1 MTCQNCKAQ
10 IANTEICPHCGA
22 LNDISGERVPV
33 SHESTDSVRCL
44 YCTSMVSNGAKFC
57 ISCGREQTFRPQA
70 KKSSSSSTGEAIGWT
85 CGGCAVVLVIAFL
98 IILSTAT
105 LFFQSWVGAQS

>member
-1 MTCQNCKAQ
+1 MTCQNCQAQ
-10 IANTEICPHCGA
+10 IASAEICPHCGA

-33 SHESTDSVRCL
+33 SRESTDSVRCL

-57 ISCGREQTFRPQA
+57 ISCGREQSFRPQA
-70 KKSSSSSTGEAIGWT
+70 KTSSSSTGKAIGWT

-98 IILSTAT
+98 AILAVATA
-105 LFFQSWVGAQS
+105 FFESFVGA